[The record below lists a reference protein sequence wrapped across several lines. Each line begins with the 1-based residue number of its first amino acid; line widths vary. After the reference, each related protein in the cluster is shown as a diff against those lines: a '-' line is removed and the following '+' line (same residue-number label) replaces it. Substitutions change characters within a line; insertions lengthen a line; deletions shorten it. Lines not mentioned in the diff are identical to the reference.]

1 MILGKSIGIV
11 YSNFCRCGNEEKGNE
26 AIDTHAHLR
35 NAIIV
40 TIAFFASFAK
50 ANPSLLL
57 LLPVA
62 A

>member
-1 MILGKSIGIV
+1 MKEINK
-11 YSNFCRCGNEEKGNE
+11 E
-26 AIDTHAHLR
+26 IDKHAHLR